1 MKPKIIGLTGG
12 IGSGKTTVARLFMQ
26 KGVPVYIADDEAKI
40 ISSDPETVRE
50 IVSFFGDGI
59 LGANGA
65 IDRAALADRV
75 FSDPEKLASLDSI
88 IHPKV
93 QRHFEEW
100 VSRNAASPFVI
111 KEAAILFESG
121 SYRQCDKV
129 ILVTAPQEER
139 IKRVMLRD
147 STSREQVLQR
157 MARQWNDE
165 QKRQKSDYV
174 IENDNL
180 QTLDNQ
186 VLDLIGVLQRL

>member
-65 IDRAALADRV
+65 IDRAALADMV
-75 FSDPEKLASLDSI
+75 FSDPEKLASLNSI

-121 SYRQCDKV
+121 SYQQCDKV

-157 MARQWNDE
+157 MERQWNDE

-180 QTLDNQ
+180 QTIDIQ